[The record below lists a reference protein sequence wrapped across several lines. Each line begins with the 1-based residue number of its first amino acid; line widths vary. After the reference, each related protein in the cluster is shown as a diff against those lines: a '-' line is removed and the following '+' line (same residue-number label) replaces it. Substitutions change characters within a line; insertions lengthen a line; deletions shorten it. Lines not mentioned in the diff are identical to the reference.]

1 MDAIEC
7 QWRCTFYYLISIFPT
22 QSGRCQWWAWGKVPS
37 RYEGDGKQILEEVKS
52 QHDGLLLMVLTSTNM
67 TDWSKFEKNIDVGMR
82 MTISVHQH
90 VLCNN
95 YFVLTVNTMIRDS
108 LYTKYI
114 HKSVTILSQNVL
126 SLNYRCIVH
135 VYLNIR
141 VFLLKSCKPIFSK
154 TWRDRRKP
162 KTSLHAACQIL

>member
-1 MDAIEC
+1 MSMNMHFLLPHLDFSHPIWAMSMMSMGKGSIKI
-7 QWRCTFYYLISIFPT
+7 WR
-22 QSGRCQWWAWGKVPS
+22 WWKADIRGSQIPAWWPPIDGSYKH
-37 RYEGDGKQILEEVKS
+37 RYEWLKHVWKY
-52 QHDGLLLMVLTSTNM
+52 
-67 TDWSKFEKNIDVGMR
+67 IDVGTR
-82 MTISVHQH
+82 KTIRFNQH
-90 VLCNN
+90 VLCNK
-95 YFVLTVNTMIRDS
+95 YFVLTINTMIRDS